1 MKQLISRSILTA
13 CFVAVFFSSPV
24 ASETVLTD
32 DFSSGLGNWSTGT
45 NTGINPGGPDVEVQD
60 GEVAFKQG
68 YDYIETLDTYSES
81 FEISFDVRRT
91 VGSPQ
96 NFDFLVEAVEA
107 PWASGLLRFQYG
119 TQDTFVINIGDA
131 PSTTLAGD
139 TGDGVDTCDPDYRQ
153 SMDRNGEARE
163 GRLTYTYAS
172 GAVKLAFTHD
182 VLGTIETAWVNIGT
196 TLSST
201 SIRIWAMGT
210 DSGGLG
216 TRLLDNVTIDAPV
229 VGSPVLMDDFT
240 AGFVNWTPGTNTGV
254 NGAHDVA
261 IVSGEVAFS
270 QGYDYIESNASFGDS
285 IEISFDARRTSSSI
299 QNFDF
304 LVELVE
310 APDFSGLMRFQY
322 GLEDFFVV
330 NVGSAPST
338 TSASVLGDSV
348 LTCDPDYQQR
358 MDRNGQENAG
368 RITYTYASGSMKF
381 AFTHPSLGTIETPWV
396 NTGASFVSTKI
407 RIWAMGTGTSGNGTR
422 LLDNVSIEAPVVE
435 EVPIFSDGFES
446 GNTEGWSSTA
456 PG

>member
-1 MKQLISRSILTA
+1 MKQLVSRSILTV
-13 CFVAVFFSSPV
+13 FVVAVSFSAPV
-24 ASETVLTD
+24 AGETVLSD
-32 DFSSGLGNWSTGT
+32 DFSSGLGNWNTGT
-45 NTGINPGGPDVEVQD
+45 NTGINPGGPDIEVQS
-60 GEVAFKQG
+60 GEVAFMQG
-68 YDYIETLDTYSES
+68 YDYIETQSSFGDS
-81 FEISFDVRRT
+81 FEISLDVRRT
-91 VGSPQ
+91 VGSAQ
-96 NFDFLVEAVEA
+96 NFDFLVEAVDA

-131 PSTTLAGD
+131 PSTTDSGD
-139 TGDGVDTCDPDYRQ
+139 TGDTVDSCLPDYRQ
-153 SMDRNGEARE
+153 SMDRNGEERE
-163 GRLTYTYAS
+163 GRLTYTYAA

-182 VLGTIETAWVNIGT
+182 VLGTIETGWVDIGT

-201 SIRIWAMGT
+201 TIRIWAMGS
-210 DSGGLG
+210 DAGGLG
-216 TRLLDNVTIDAPV
+216 TRLLDNVTVDAPV
-229 VGSPVLMDDFT
+229 VGSPVFMDDFSG
-240 AGFVNWTPGTNTGV
+240 GFVNWTPGTNTGV

-261 IVSGEVAFS
+261 IVGGEVGFS

-285 IEISFDARRTSSSI
+285 IEISFDARRTTGSN

-310 APDFSGLMRFQY
+310 VPDFSGLMRFQY

-338 TSASVLGDSV
+338 TSPSALGDSV

-358 MDRNGQENAG
+358 MDRNGEENAG

-407 RIWAMGTGTSGNGTR
+407 RIWAMGTGTSGDGTR

-446 GNTEGWSSTA
+446 GNTDEWS
-456 PG
+456 